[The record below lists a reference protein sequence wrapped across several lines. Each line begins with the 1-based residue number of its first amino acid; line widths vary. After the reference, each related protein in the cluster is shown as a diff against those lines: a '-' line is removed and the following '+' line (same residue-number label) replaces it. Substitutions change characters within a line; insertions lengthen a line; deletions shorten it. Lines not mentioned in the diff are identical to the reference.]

1 MNEKD
6 LQEKVSKYLKSIG
19 FWVYRPNERMRKGIP
34 DILAVRDGAA
44 YAYELKYTNL
54 RKDGVLYLSHHVSAI
69 QVATLFEIADKGGKV
84 GIIIGFEKDVYVFFP
99 EKVGTIKEVRMEELL
114 PLEEYFDS

>member
-44 YAYELKYTNL
+44 
-54 RKDGVLYLSHHVSAI
+54 
-69 QVATLFEIADKGGKV
+69 
-84 GIIIGFEKDVYVFFP
+84 
-99 EKVGTIKEVRMEELL
+99 
-114 PLEEYFDS
+114 